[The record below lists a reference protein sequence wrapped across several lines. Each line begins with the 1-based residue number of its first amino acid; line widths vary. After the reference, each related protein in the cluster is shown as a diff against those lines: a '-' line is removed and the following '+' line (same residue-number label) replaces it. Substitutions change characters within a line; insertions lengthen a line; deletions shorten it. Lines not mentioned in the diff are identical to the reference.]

1 MNLETTKLPKD
12 VIGEI
17 RQYISPHP
25 LTLVFKEGLS
35 WIINMKTIKKELT
48 YNEFL
53 GIQWGSSCDYYY
65 LRSPIKH
72 VINTKKHKEL
82 KLFHI
87 LNKML
92 NNSKL

>member
-12 VIGEI
+12 VISDI
-17 RQYISPHP
+17 RKFISPHP
-25 LTLVFKEGLS
+25 LALVLKEGLS
-35 WIINMKTIKKELT
+35 RIILMKTFKNDLTFNEL
-48 YNEFL
+48 L
-53 GIQWGSSCDYYY
+53 SIGWGSSDDYYY
-65 LRSPIKH
+65 LRSPIKQ

-92 NNSKL
+92 NNRKL

>member
-1 MNLETTKLPKD
+1 M
-12 VIGEI
+12 
-17 RQYISPHP
+17 
-25 LTLVFKEGLS
+25 FKEGLS

-92 NNSKL
+92 NNS